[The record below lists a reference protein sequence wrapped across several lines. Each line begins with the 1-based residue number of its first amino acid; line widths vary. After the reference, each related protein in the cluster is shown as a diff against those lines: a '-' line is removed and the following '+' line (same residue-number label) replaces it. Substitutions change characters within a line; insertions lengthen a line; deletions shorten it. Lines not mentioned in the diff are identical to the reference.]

1 MTPLPESL
9 VKAQGNNLVHT
20 LYDNEIKAIALTIGR
35 ELSRLAWYDMSA
47 IQAAKW
53 CENKAREH
61 GAITSFD
68 IDDIV
73 YFAMNYVIG

>member
-1 MTPLPESL
+1 MENKL
-9 VKAQGNNLVHT
+9 VDHQGCPIAHT
-20 LYDNEIKAIALTIGR
+20 LTDNQVKAIALTIGR

-47 IQAAKW
+47 AQAAKW

>member
-1 MTPLPESL
+1 MDNKLVDYQGCPIAHTLTDNQ
-9 VKAQGNNLVHT
+9 VKA
-20 LYDNEIKAIALTIGR
+20 KALIVGR
-35 ELSRLAWYDMSA
+35 ELSRLAWWDMSA
-47 IQAAKW
+47 SEAEKW
-53 CENKAREH
+53 CKNRAMQL